1 MYVVVSNQ
9 EMPKYPTK
17 EGRVKQTGQRILEKG
32 EFVLPYGVKP
42 TKAQIKAVQMKKCR
56 MKKKNKKN

>member
-1 MYVVVSNQ
+1 
-9 EMPKYPTK
+9 MPKYPTK

-42 TKAQIKAVQMKKCR
+42 TKMQIKAVQAKKKR